1 MNSLPGRTQVNT
13 DQRQVD
19 WQFTTDDARIKL
31 RHLYPALRQE

>member
-1 MNSLPGRTQVNT
+1 MSSRELTAWQHATNA

-31 RHLYPALRQE
+31 RHLYPN